1 MMRRKK
7 VSPSES
13 PGKTGGS
20 DNGMWSERDQVVL
33 ERLIDPIGKEPFIQ
47 PFGFLGS
54 EARGLVSAPKSEIYD
69 RSSAFLSAINVTA
82 ALVLSAISGQVSA
95 PVDTSQMPESLKVLG
110 TISNTITFPMVAIQ
124 ICVVMFSTYMLLM
137 LAAHGHSPDV
147 VYRAT
152 AHWGNLLGL
161 CQFCIYLPLLLWLIQ
176 IVLLAHI
183 NLATALERWIST
195 AMVAAVYC
203 AFHLMFGYNCTR
215 AFPRGMWGWAV
226 VTVPW
231 LLFEGRAKAD
241 VRRLDMMYRAGM
253 DEGLM
258 HGMDRASMADGGAGE
273 PSTECSPEESQLSAW
288 LDRAIPDLAS
298 HSVQRSLLIRALT
311 NQDLD
316 LPALVKAGG
325 LPGGFGVVIEA
336 FRLTLEDDGVEL
348 SRGDRLRLATAVME
362 EALGGKEGTGGAEG
376 GRA

>member
-1 MMRRKK
+1 MIQNKRSSSK
-7 VSPSES
+7 VS

-20 DNGMWSERDQVVL
+20 DNGMWSERDQAVL
-33 ERLIDPIGKEPFIQ
+33 ERLIEPVGKEPFVQ

-54 EARGLVSAPKSEIYD
+54 EARGLISAPKTEIYD

-82 ALVLSAISGQVSA
+82 ALVLSAIAGQVSA
-95 PVDTSQMPESLKVLG
+95 PVETSKLPESLKVLG
-110 TISNTITFPMVAIQ
+110 IVSNTITFPMVAIQ

-161 CQFCIYLPLLLWLIQ
+161 CQLAIYLPLLLWLIQ

-195 AMVAAVYC
+195 ALVIAVYSL
-203 AFHLMFGYNCTR
+203 FHVMFSYNCTR
-215 AFPRGMWGWAV
+215 AFPRGMWGWGVLTA
-226 VTVPW
+226 PW
-231 LLFEGRAKAD
+231 LLFQERTKAD

-258 HGMDRASMADGGAGE
+258 HGMDGGAVEG
-273 PSTECSPEESQLSAW
+273 TAECSPKESQLSAW
-288 LDRAIPDLAS
+288 LDHVIPDLAT
-298 HSVQRSLLIRALT
+298 HTVQRSLLIRSLT

-336 FRLTLEDDGVEL
+336 FSMTLEDDGVEL

-376 GRA
+376 PRTS